1 MQNCYNKRYGED
13 SQVPLEV
20 LVDQDDR
27 LRRKQVE
34 TLSFVQ
40 EIARTNKDL
49 AARIKTM
56 EVSLRNHI
64 IEQWIEFSNS
74 FF

>member
-1 MQNCYNKRYGED
+1 MQNCYNKKFGAD

-20 LVDQDDR
+20 LVDQEDR
-27 LRRKQVE
+27 LKRNQVE

-56 EVSLRNHI
+56 EVS
-64 IEQWIEFSNS
+64 
-74 FF
+74 